1 MSNDPHPQDS
11 PLGVAFAAGAYTLW
25 GLIPLYWR
33 LLHHVPPVELTL
45 HRVFWCAIVV
55 ALAVLWRDRFKA
67 VRVAIKNPRLIATL
81 ALTSLLISVNWGIY
95 IWSVASD
102 QLVEASLGYY
112 INPLVSIALGVILL
126 DERMTRLRLAAIALA
141 AVAVAI
147 QTLTIGHFPW
157 IALTLAVSFGFYGY
171 LRKTAAIE
179 SLDGLLIET
188 AILFPVAAGL
198 IAVWMAEGTGAFA
211 SVSLATDAMLVF
223 AGVMTAV
230 PLALFSA
237 GARRIR
243 LSTLGFLQYLSPSLT
258 LALAT
263 VWFGEPFTHVHAVTF
278 GLIWFA
284 LALIS
289 FEGLRARRAETAE
302 A

>member
-1 MSNDPHPQDS
+1 MSTTQHPQDT
-11 PLGVAFAAGAYTLW
+11 PLGVAFAASAYTLW
-25 GLIPLYWR
+25 GLMPLYWR
-33 LLHHVPPVELTL
+33 LLHHVPPLELTI
-45 HRVFWCAIVV
+45 HRVAWCAV
-55 ALAVLWRDRFKA
+55 AVGLAVLWRDRFKA
-67 VRVAIKNPRLIATL
+67 ARVALKNPRLIATL
-81 ALTSLLISVNWGIY
+81 ALSSLLISMNWGLY
-95 IWSVASD
+95 IWCVATD
-102 QLVEASLGYY
+102 QLVEGSLGYY
-112 INPLVSIALGVILL
+112 INPLVSVALGFALL
-126 DERMTRLRLAAIALA
+126 GERLTRLRLAAIALA

-179 SLDGLLIET
+179 AVDGLFIET

-198 IAVWMAEGTGAFA
+198 IAVWMVEGTGAFA
-211 SVSLATDAMLVF
+211 SVSLATDAMLAL

-243 LSTLGFLQYLSPSLT
+243 LSTLGFLQYIAPSISLV
-258 LALAT
+258 LAT
-263 VWFGEPFTHVHAVTF
+263 VWFGEPFTQIHAVTF

-289 FEGLRARRAETAE
+289 LEGLRTRRAETAE